1 MHYAIL
7 NYSWVFLIIVFGSF
21 IFTSGLTA
29 IKILEILNLTSN
41 KIIFSYQEMQSFN
54 LFPTEDTQTLKT
66 EQLKTNFAFGSY
78 SSFLD
83 ISNESKKLHIQLDN
97 KQIKKDIVS
106 SFQMLSATYSVD
118 KEYLTE
124 VFKVIINKIE
134 ESKDDN
140 LKDELAAYLV
150 NNLNTSEKFTPEV
163 K

>member
-1 MHYAIL
+1 M
-7 NYSWVFLIIVFGSF
+7 N
-21 IFTSGLTA
+21 TP
-29 IKILEILNLTSN
+29 
-41 KIIFSYQEMQSFN
+41 N

-97 KQIKKDIVS
+97 KQMKKDILS
-106 SFQMLSATYSVD
+106 SFQMLSSTYSTD

-124 VFKVIINKIE
+124 IFKVIVDKIE
-134 ESKDDN
+134 QSKDDS

-150 NNLNTSEKFTPEV
+150 NNLNTTEV
-163 K
+163 NK

>member
-1 MHYAIL
+1 
-7 NYSWVFLIIVFGSF
+7 
-21 IFTSGLTA
+21 
-29 IKILEILNLTSN
+29 
-41 KIIFSYQEMQSFN
+41 MQSFN

-97 KQIKKDIVS
+97 KQMKKDILS
-106 SFQMLSATYSVD
+106 SFQMLSSSYSVD

-124 VFKVIINKIE
+124 VFKVIVDKIE
-134 ESKDDN
+134 QSKDDN

-150 NNLNTSEKFTPEV
+150 NNLNSEVNK
-163 K
+163 